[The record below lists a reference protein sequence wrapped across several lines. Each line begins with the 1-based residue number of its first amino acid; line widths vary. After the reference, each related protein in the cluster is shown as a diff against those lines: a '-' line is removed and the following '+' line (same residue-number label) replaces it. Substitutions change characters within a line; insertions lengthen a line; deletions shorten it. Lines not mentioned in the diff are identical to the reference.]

1 MDIRVQHGLAV
12 ARCGLYVFAVSAT
25 GRFTVGSTRLSWAV
39 AGILLALA
47 LGISG
52 ASAQSAGV
60 SGFTQEDIAIRDN
73 LIAAQETLLNVY
85 RCQFGLDIG
94 AVSGGCTNGYPTLG
108 FSQPA
113 EFVGI
118 PTFEDIAVRDQLIA
132 VQEAVLNTY
141 RCRFEFE
148 IDTRITPGG
157 CPGQALVEQS
167 PSVSFDALVRPGDLE
182 GDPPPGLI
190 TPTGVSVAVLG
201 VDEGLLPVR
210 PDRDRDVSVAVSR
223 EDEGRFIVTTP
234 CGSISTVSAGLP
246 LQGVRVVVDPGHGGS
261 YDIGAVG
268 PNGLAEKDL
277 NLTLSYAVLNEL
289 SSRGIPAASTRTGH
303 YGSPLSVRA
312 AFADALG
319 AEALI
324 SIHHNGP
331 TYSTGSRPGTEVY
344 VQSVSAQ
351 QPRADSARLGGLL
364 HQEIT
369 NALSGF
375 DNVSWSRV
383 ADAGVLRVLS
393 ARGRDAYGMISQPN
407 VPAVLIEYGYLSNRS
422 EAALFATD
430 EYIRVAAK
438 ATVNAIEAYLN
449 TDRSGTESNRRPRV
463 FNPSRAPSRCN
474 EVALE

>member
-1 MDIRVQHGLAV
+1 MPYEGGEAVSGLRPSGAV
-12 ARCGLYVFAVSAT
+12 LRAFAVS
-25 GRFTVGSTRLSWAV
+25 
-39 AGILLALA
+39 LLALT

-52 ASAQSAGV
+52 ASAQSAGE

-85 RCQFGLDIG
+85 RCQFGFDIR
-94 AVSGGCTNGYPTLG
+94 AVPGGCANGNPTRG
-108 FSQPA
+108 FSQPE
-113 EFVGI
+113 EFKGI
-118 PTFEDIAVRDQLIA
+118 PTSEDIAVRDQLIA
-132 VQEAVLNTY
+132 VQEALLNTY
-141 RCRFEFE
+141 RCRFDFE
-148 IDTRITPGG
+148 IDTRITPEG
-157 CPGQALVEQS
+157 CPGQPLQEQS
-167 PSVSFDALVRPGDLE
+167 PSLSFDALVRPGDLE

-201 VDEGLLPVR
+201 ANEGLPPVR
-210 PDRDRDVSVAVSR
+210 PDGDKDGLVAVSGVS
-223 EDEGRFIVTTP
+223 EGAFVVMTP

-261 YDIGAVG
+261 HDVGAVG
-268 PNGLAEKDL
+268 PNGLAERDL

-289 SSRGIPAASTRTGH
+289 SSRGITAASTRTGN

-319 AEALI
+319 AEVLV

-331 TYSTGSRPGTEVY
+331 TYSTGNRPGTEVY
-344 VQSVSAQ
+344 VQSVSARQ
-351 QPRADSARLGGLL
+351 ARADSARLGGLL

-369 NALSGF
+369 EALSGF
-375 DNVSWSRV
+375 GNVTWSRV
-383 ADAGVLRVLS
+383 PDAGVLRILS
-393 ARGRDAYGMISQPN
+393 TRGTDAYGMIRHPN
-407 VPAVLIEYGYLSNRS
+407 VPAVLIEYGYLTNRS

-463 FNPSRAPSRCN
+463 FNPARAPSFCD

>member
-1 MDIRVQHGLAV
+1 MPYESGEAV
-12 ARCGLYVFAVSAT
+12 SGVRPSGAVLRAFAVS
-25 GRFTVGSTRLSWAV
+25 
-39 AGILLALA
+39 LLALT

-52 ASAQSAGV
+52 ANAQSAGE

-94 AVSGGCTNGYPTLG
+94 AVPGGCTNGYPTLG
-108 FSQPA
+108 FSQPK
-113 EFVGI
+113 EFEGV
-118 PTFEDIAVRDQLIA
+118 PTSEDVAVRDQLIA
-132 VQEAVLNTY
+132 VQEALLNTY
-141 RCRFEFE
+141 RCRYDFE
-148 IDTRITPGG
+148 IDTHITPEG
-157 CPGQALVEQS
+157 CLGQALLEQS

-190 TPTGVSVAVLG
+190 TPTGVSVAVVG
-201 VDEGLLPVR
+201 VNEGLLPVQ
-210 PDRDRDVSVAVSR
+210 PDGDKDELAAVSGVN
-223 EDEGRFIVTTP
+223 EGRFVVMTP

-261 YDIGAVG
+261 YDVGAVG
-268 PNGLAEKDL
+268 PNGLAERDL

-319 AEALI
+319 AEVLV

-331 TYSTGSRPGTEVY
+331 TYSTGNRPGTEVY
-344 VQSVSAQ
+344 VQSESVQ
-351 QPRADSARLGGLL
+351 QARADSARLGGLL
-364 HQEIT
+364 YQEIT
-369 NALSGF
+369 NALAGF

-383 ADAGVLRVLS
+383 LDAGALRVLS
-393 ARGRDAYGMISQPN
+393 TRGSDAYGMISLPN
-407 VPAVLIEYGYLSNRS
+407 VPAVLVEYGYLTNRS

-449 TDRSGTESNRRPRV
+449 TDRTGTESNQRPRV
-463 FNPSRAPSRCN
+463 FNPARAPSSCN

>member
-1 MDIRVQHGLAV
+1 MT
-12 ARCGLYVFAVSAT
+12 AT
-25 GRFTVGSTRLSWAV
+25 GRISVGLNRALWAV
-39 AGILLALA
+39 AVSLLALA
-47 LGISG
+47 LGIAG
-52 ASAQSAGV
+52 TSAQSAADAQP
-60 SGFTQEDIAIRDN
+60 TQEDIVIRDN

-85 RCQFGLDIG
+85 RCRFGVDTH
-94 AVSGGCTNGYPTLG
+94 AVPGGCANGLPVQGL
-108 FSQPA
+108 SQPVA
-113 EFVGI
+113 FQGI
-118 PTFEDIAVRDQLIA
+118 PTWEDIAVRDQLIA
-132 VQEAVLNTY
+132 VQESLLNTY
-141 RCRFEFE
+141 RCRFDIE
-148 IDTRITPGG
+148 IDTHVTPEG
-157 CPGQALVEQS
+157 CPGQAGSHGSEQS
-167 PSVSFDALVRPGDLE
+167 VSLNFGTLLVPEDVDGE
-182 GDPPPGLI
+182 PPPGLI
-190 TPTGVSVAVLG
+190 TPGGVSVAVLG
-201 VDEGLLPVR
+201 VN
-210 PDRDRDVSVAVSR
+210 
-223 EDEGRFIVTTP
+223 EGRFVVTTP

-268 PNGLAEKDL
+268 PNGLAERDL
-277 NLTLSYAVLNEL
+277 NLTLSFAVLSEL

-319 AEALI
+319 AEALV

-331 TYSTGSRPGTEVY
+331 TFSLGNRPGTEVY

-351 QPRADSARLGGLL
+351 QARADSARLGGLL

-369 NALSGF
+369 EALSGF
-375 DNVSWSRV
+375 DNVAWSRV

-393 ARGRDAYGMISQPN
+393 TSGRDAYGMISRPT
-407 VPAVLIEYGYLSNRS
+407 VPAVLVEYGYLSNRS

-449 TDRSGTESNRRPRV
+449 TDRSGTESNQRLRV
-463 FNPSRAPSRCN
+463 FNPARAPSRCN